1 MGEKWFVKTKKPGR
15 ADCLFHFTHKKPRLR
30 VVFKWLALKDSA
42 SGRFVDSKRL
52 QPGLAVFALRTAV
65 PFIVRKQKHRSAFL
79 VLTQATKVACSG
91 RADNKKSLLPI
102 KKPRL
107 RVVFKW
113 LALKDSNLQP
123 TG

>member
-15 ADCLFHFTHKKPRLR
+15 ADCLFHFIVRKQKHRSALTVLTQAWRPAGSGCLLRARNNKNSLLLIKKPRLR

-65 PFIVRKQKHRSAFL
+65 PFYSA
-79 VLTQATKVACSG
+79 
-91 RADNKKSLLPI
+91 
-102 KKPRL
+102 
-107 RVVFKW
+107 
-113 LALKDSNLQP
+113 
-123 TG
+123 